1 MRSLL
6 LVLVLAGTASAEPAK
21 IATRSWLFRQA
32 RAGFPILDSVDPD
45 RGLAV
50 IQHVTD
56 SGDENAPEK
65 LSAKLLCGDALAKQ
79 LPALKKAMKATY
91 ESSDTVS
98 CQNGKD
104 GTSSCSFHL
113 AFEYSTSF
121 TLVLKK
127 NADGVLVPETVLE
140 LDAGSMNEEA
150 YDEMDKWVSRRLQK
164 VRATSCN

>member
-6 LVLVLAGTASAEPAK
+6 LVLVLVGTASAEPPKVVTQA
-21 IATRSWLFRQA
+21 WLRHQA

-56 SGDENAPEK
+56 VADESIPEK
-65 LSAKLLCGDALAKQ
+65 KSAKLLCGDALEKQ
-79 LPALKKAMKATY
+79 LPALKAAMKGTY
-91 ESSDTVS
+91 QYSDVVS

-104 GTSSCSFHL
+104 GTSSCTFQV
-113 AFEYSTSF
+113 AFEYSTAF

-140 LDAGSMNEEA
+140 LDAGLLNEEFYTA
-150 YDEMDKWVSRRLQK
+150 MNKWVSRTSQK